1 MKTRLSFAAAT
12 LALCASFA
20 FAGPENED
28 IWEIRCGA
36 ARGTER
42 FRIANSYADAL
53 KKVKGLKAD
62 RVRVLEESGE
72 ATVYYGRYERRYKD
86 LGAADAFSYSPD
98 PAKDMQLIR
107 SLSLSVP
114 DPRGGEKL
122 VWPFAL
128 ATLEASPVISTANA
142 EWELTRAPGHWS
154 LQVAVFYNTDR
165 MTQRKFAAEEYC
177 RILRQDGEEAYFYH
191 GAVNS
196 SVFVGAFPKAAIRTE
211 SRENP
216 LTGLLEVKSRMVD
229 AKLLALQKKFPHNLH
244 NGAIA
249 SERVRGRGGAP
260 DRKEAHSSFAVE
272 IPRPAKRDPN
282 EFGIQP

>member
-1 MKTRLSFAAAT
+1 MTRVALAAVA
-12 LALCASFA
+12 LALCASHA
-20 FAGPENED
+20 PAGLENED
-28 IWEIRCGA
+28 IWEIRCGS
-36 ARGTER
+36 ARGNER
-42 FRIANSYADAL
+42 FRIANSYAEAL

-62 RVRVLEESGE
+62 LVRVIEESGA

-86 LGAADAFSYSPD
+86 LGAADAYTYSPD
-98 PAKDMQLIR
+98 PAKDLQLIR

-122 VWPFAL
+122 LWPFSL
-128 ATLEASPVISTANA
+128 ATLEASPVVSTANA
-142 EWELTRAPGHWS
+142 EWELTRAAGHWS

-177 RILRQDGEEAYFYH
+177 KILRQDGEEAYFYH

-211 SRENP
+211 TRENP
-216 LTGLLEVKSRMVD
+216 LTGVLEVKSRMVD

-249 SERVRGRGGAP
+249 YERVRGRGGAP
-260 DRKEAHSSFAVE
+260 DRREAHTSFPVE
-272 IPRPAKRDPN
+272 IPRPAQRDPDD
-282 EFGIQP
+282 FGIQP